1 MRALHPPIVCLRAY
15 LGRLRAAQ
23 REIELCPQPEPSRNT
38 CTEKAD
44 APEPQ
49 TTVSRRSPDFLPISV
64 LVAQR
69 GSPLMPKS
77 TPAPSSTRRAP
88 GIALLLYVR

>member
-1 MRALHPPIVCLRAY
+1 MFNARRATRYRRPKGLSLAY
-15 LGRLRAAQ
+15 LGRRLRTAQ

-49 TTVSRRSPDFLPISV
+49 TTESRRSPDLLPIPV
-64 LVAQR
+64 LVAQ
-69 GSPLMPKS
+69 S
-77 TPAPSSTRRAP
+77 A
-88 GIALLLYVR
+88 ALL